1 MRVFVTLG
9 LIALLQVLT
18 SAAHAL
24 GLPLIISA
32 TVDYTHNSLTI
43 NGQNF
48 GAAPIVKLDAL
59 TFPTQASV
67 SSSTQVVASFPSD
80 KAPSMFTPGTYF
92 LTLQFKNQLP
102 AIFAVDIGANGVAGP
117 SGPQGAQGVAGT
129 TGPAGATGTAGPA
142 GPAGPAGMPGPVGAP
157 GATGSTGAIGPQGPV
172 GAQGPGVDPVVLQ
185 QIANLQ
191 SQLDALRNELIVA
204 ADGSLTIKT
213 PANLKTEVGLNANY
227 MIAGDRNLNVQGT
240 DDIRVGA
247 DRSMTVNGNLLE
259 QSGGNFELQSGDASV
274 QLSGGAIIIK
284 GSLIQLEATSAIV
297 FRAPVV
303 LTNPP

>member
-1 MRVFVTLG
+1 M
-9 LIALLQVLT
+9 
-18 SAAHAL
+18 
-24 GLPLIISA
+24 
-32 TVDYTHNSLTI
+32 
-43 NGQNF
+43 
-48 GAAPIVKLDAL
+48 
-59 TFPTQASV
+59 
-67 SSSTQVVASFPSD
+67 
-80 KAPSMFTPGTYF
+80 
-92 LTLQFKNQLP
+92 
-102 AIFAVDIGANGVAGP
+102 
-117 SGPQGAQGVAGT
+117 
-129 TGPAGATGTAGPA
+129 
-142 GPAGPAGMPGPVGAP
+142 
-157 GATGSTGAIGPQGPV
+157 
-172 GAQGPGVDPVVLQ
+172 VLQ